1 MGNLRTGFLCV
12 LSLIMT
18 CDALAQEVIINRTEL
33 PMQPPVMG
41 PRQLKAGTA
50 RIRGRVLSAD
60 GGGPVRRAQ
69 VRASG
74 PEIGSKAAMTD
85 AEGRYE
91 FRDLPAGRFSLSATK
106 SGFVTVQYGQTRPF
120 ESGTTIELVEAQ
132 IFAKA
137 DIAMPRGSVIAGR
150 VLDEFGDP
158 VADATVSAMRSAWAG
173 GRRRLQP
180 TGRMAQT
187 NDLGQYRIYG
197 LPPGDYY
204 VSATLRSDAMMDM
217 AMISA
222 MAGGAGPGL
231 TGSGG
236 AGPGGAAG
244 PTGSNPNSGY
254 APTYFPGT
262 SNGADAQRLTLAAG
276 QEAQG
281 TDFALLP
288 VRLVKITG
296 VVINSE
302 GKPVEGS
309 MVNAVPRG
317 GEVGMMMMGG
327 MTRTDKDGTFSL
339 ANVAPGDY
347 TLQTRPMQIR
357 TMGGPD
363 TMTFDVRVGG
373 VEGLDAETG
382 SLPISVGGEDVPN
395 VVITTSRGATASG
408 RLQFEGGAKPTELAG
423 IRISSLPA
431 DGGDSPGVLGIGAGA
446 GTVTADSTFTL
457 RGLTGTRLIRVMP
470 VPAGW
475 MLKSVAVNGADVTD
489 TGIEFKSGEALAGLE
504 VVLTSKVTDVSGT
517 VKGSSGQPVK
527 DYTVVV
533 FSDDPERW
541 VVPFSRHV
549 ASARPNQAGRFELKS
564 LPPGGYYAIANEY
577 IAQGEWGDPEVLE
590 RLKVKA
596 TKFKLDEGESRTL
609 DLTLR

>member
-1 MGNLRTGFLCV
+1 MRNLRTGFLCV
-12 LSLIMT
+12 LSLVMT

-74 PEIGSKAAMTD
+74 AEIGSKAAMTD

-132 IFAKA
+132 MFDKA

-158 VADATVSAMRSAWAG
+158 VADAMVSAMRSAWAG

-204 VSATLRSDAMMDM
+204 VSATLRRDAMMDM

-236 AGPGGAAG
+236 AGPAAG

-262 SNGADAQRLTLAAG
+262 TNGADAQRLTLAAG

-288 VRLVKITG
+288 VRLVKVTG

-302 GKPVEGS
+302 GKPVERAV
-309 MVNAVPRG
+309 VNAVPRG
-317 GEVGMMMMGG
+317 GEPGI
-327 MTRTDKDGTFSL
+327 MTMAGATGTDKNGSFTL
-339 ANVAPGDY
+339 TNVAPGDY
-347 TLQTRPMQIR
+347 LLQTRAMQIM
-357 TMGGPD
+357 TSDAGD
-363 TMTFDVRVGG
+363 TMAFSMRVGG
-373 VEGLDAETG
+373 LEGGDGETG
-382 SLPISVGGEDVPN
+382 SVPISIGGEDLSN
-395 VVITTSRGATASG
+395 VVILTSRGATASG
-408 RLQFEGGAKPTELAG
+408 RLTFEGGAGPADLSG
-423 IRISSLPA
+423 LRVSSLAA
-431 DGGDSPGVLGIGAGA
+431 DGGVPAGILGMASGAGVKA
-446 GTVTADSTFTL
+446 DGTFNL

-489 TGIEFKSGEALAGLE
+489 TGIEFKGGEALAGVE
-504 VVLTSKVTDVSGT
+504 VVLTSKVTEVSGT

-541 VVPFSRHV
+541 VVPASRHV

-564 LPPGGYYAIANEY
+564 LPPGGYYAVANEY

-590 RLKVKA
+590 RLKAKA

>member
-1 MGNLRTGFLCV
+1 MRNLRTGFLCV
-12 LSLIMT
+12 LSLVMT

-74 PEIGSKAAMTD
+74 AEIGSKAAMTD

-132 IFAKA
+132 MFDKA

-158 VADATVSAMRSAWAG
+158 VADAMVSAMRSAWAG

-204 VSATLRSDAMMDM
+204 VSATLRRDAMMDM

-231 TGSGG
+231 TGIGG
-236 AGPGGAAG
+236 AGAAGPAG

-262 SNGADAQRLTLAAG
+262 TNGADAQRLTLAAG

-288 VRLVKITG
+288 VRLVKVTG

-302 GKPVEGS
+302 GKPVERAV
-309 MVNAVPRG
+309 VNAVPRG
-317 GEVGMMMMGG
+317 GEPGI
-327 MTRTDKDGTFSL
+327 MTMAGATGTDKNGSFTL
-339 ANVAPGDY
+339 TNVAPGDY
-347 TLQTRPMQIR
+347 LLQTRAMQIM
-357 TMGGPD
+357 TSDAGD
-363 TMTFDVRVGG
+363 TMAFSMRVGG
-373 VEGLDAETG
+373 LEGGDGETG
-382 SLPISVGGEDVPN
+382 SVPISIGGEDLSN
-395 VVITTSRGATASG
+395 VVILTSRGATASG
-408 RLQFEGGAKPTELAG
+408 RLTFEGGAGPADLSG
-423 IRISSLPA
+423 LRVSSLAA
-431 DGGDSPGVLGIGAGA
+431 DGGVPAGILGMASGAGVKA
-446 GTVTADSTFTL
+446 DGTFNL

-489 TGIEFKSGEALAGLE
+489 TGIEFKGGEALAGVE
-504 VVLTSKVTDVSGT
+504 VVLTSKVTEVSGT

-541 VVPFSRHV
+541 VVPASRHV

-564 LPPGGYYAIANEY
+564 LPPGGYYAVANEY

-590 RLKVKA
+590 RLKAKA

>member
-1 MGNLRTGFLCV
+1 MRNLRTGFLCV
-12 LSLIMT
+12 LSLVMT

-74 PEIGSKAAMTD
+74 AEIGSKAAMTD

-132 IFAKA
+132 MFDKA

-158 VADATVSAMRSAWAG
+158 VADAMVSAMRSAWAG

-204 VSATLRSDAMMDM
+204 VSATLRRDAMMDM

-231 TGSGG
+231 TGIGG
-236 AGPGGAAG
+236 AGPAG

-262 SNGADAQRLTLAAG
+262 ANGGDAQRLTLAAG

-288 VRLVKITG
+288 VRLVKVTG

-302 GKPVEGS
+302 GKPVEGAI
-309 MVNAVPRG
+309 VNAVPRG
-317 GEVGMMMMGG
+317 GEPGIMMMAGATG
-327 MTRTDKDGTFSL
+327 TDKNGSFTL
-339 ANVAPGDY
+339 TNVAPGDY
-347 TLQTRPMQIR
+347 LLQTRAMQIM
-357 TMGGPD
+357 TSGAGD
-363 TMTFDVRVGG
+363 TMAFSMRVGG
-373 VEGLDAETG
+373 LEGGDAETG
-382 SLPISVGGEDVPN
+382 SVPISIGGEDLSN
-395 VVITTSRGATASG
+395 VVILTSRGATASG
-408 RLQFEGGAKPTELAG
+408 RLTFEGGAGPADLSG
-423 IRISSLPA
+423 LRVSSLAA
-431 DGGDSPGVLGIGAGA
+431 DGGVPAGILGMASGAGVKA
-446 GTVTADSTFTL
+446 DGTFNL

-489 TGIEFKSGEALAGLE
+489 TGIEFKGGEALAGVE
-504 VVLTSKVTDVSGT
+504 VVLTSKVTEVSGT

-541 VVPFSRHV
+541 VVPASRHV

-590 RLKVKA
+590 RLKAKA